1 MHPEIYPE
9 RVNRLLILPV
19 GFALLVMSISMASAC
34 AVADSNVST
43 DCSPKQASE
52 SVVFDTPNSSTT
64 ALNRQSQYRY
74 SPSTLGIFGI
84 TWISSLLF
92 KAIFGIPPVTHSAL
106 RLP

>member
-19 GFALLVMSISMASAC
+19 GFALLVMSISMASDC
-34 AVADSNVST
+34 AVADSAVST
-43 DCSPKQASE
+43 ACSPKQIGKTA
-52 SVVFDTPNSSTT
+52 VVEPQNSSTT

-74 SPSTLGIFGI
+74 SPSMLGIFGI

-92 KAIFGIPPVTHSAL
+92 KAIF
-106 RLP
+106 